1 MSRGGRAF
9 QIDGVTCKER
19 PWPKNATGGI
29 SPPTPGA
36 RSERRVDQ
44 ATSHGLLRVFLAVIL
59 VAVSFVGGFAL
70 RSQTELVASW
80 GIPVSDGERE
90 ALAAAAANNTFES
103 VSARVGDVEDI
114 LSTYS
119 MDEIDLT
126 AATYSMLDDL
136 MKSTGD
142 PYATYYN
149 PDLYNTYIKETTERS
164 YAGIGVVFADYNGRA
179 YVSDVFEGSEA
190 EAKGVQQG
198 DFLTSIDSEDVSA
211 WSMTEVVNALAKDE
225 GATVSVT
232 WMRPAS
238 LDAQTGE
245 QFTTTLTCKVYEEAN
260 LTTALSDGVGVV
272 KVRQISSNAA
282 ELVDQATK
290 SLIEQGAGAIVLD
303 LRDNAG
309 GYLTQAV
316 DIASLFVNSGVL
328 VQIQANDGPATT
340 KSAAGDAPYKDVP
353 LVVVV
358 NRYTAAAAE
367 VLAASLQDNERADVV
382 GETSMGKG
390 SVQVVRELDFGG
402 AVRYTAA
409 YYLTPQGE
417 PIDNVGIVPQV
428 GVVNGEGED
437 GADSQLATGIDI
449 ARSLIPAA

>member
-1 MSRGGRAF
+1 MSQKLEQLARDEAFMARALALAERG
-9 QIDGVTCKER
+9 
-19 PWPKNATGGI
+19 TGWT
-29 SPPTPGA
+29 SPNPLVG
-36 RSERRVDQ
+36 
-44 ATSHGLLRVFLAVIL
+44 AVI
-59 VAVSFVGGFAL
+59 VKDGRIIGEGWHHRFGGPHA
-70 RSQTELVASW
+70 
-80 GIPVSDGERE
+80 ERE

-232 WMRPAS
+232 WMRPVS

-260 LTTALSDGVGVV
+260 LSTALSDGVGVV

-328 VQIQANDGPATT
+328 VQIQGNDGPATT

>member
-1 MSRGGRAF
+1 M
-9 QIDGVTCKER
+9 
-19 PWPKNATGGI
+19 
-29 SPPTPGA
+29 
-36 RSERRVDQ
+36 
-44 ATSHGLLRVFLAVIL
+44 FLAVIL

-90 ALAAAAANNTFES
+90 ALAAAAASNTFES

-126 AATYSMLDDL
+126 SATYSMLDDL

-328 VQIQANDGPATT
+328 VQIQGNDGPATT
-340 KSAAGDAPYKDVP
+340 KSAAGDAPYRDVP

-417 PIDNVGIVPQV
+417 PIDNVGIAPQV

>member
-1 MSRGGRAF
+1 MA
-9 QIDGVTCKER
+9 KER
-19 PWPKNATGGI
+19 NGRHL
-29 SPPTPGA
+29 TPNPRA

-90 ALAAAAANNTFES
+90 ALAAAAASNTFES

-126 AATYSMLDDL
+126 SATYSMLDDL

-225 GATVSVT
+225 G
-232 WMRPAS
+232 R
-238 LDAQTGE
+238 
-245 QFTTTLTCKVYEEAN
+245 
-260 LTTALSDGVGVV
+260 DGVGDLDAPGEPGRPDRRAVHHD
-272 KVRQISSNAA
+272 AH
-282 ELVDQATK
+282 L
-290 SLIEQGAGAIVLD
+290 QGLRGGEPHHRAFRRRGRREGAPD
-303 LRDNAG
+303 LRAMPRSWWIRRRNRSSSRGPGPSCSICGTTPAD
-309 GYLTQAV
+309 TSPRPSISRV
-316 DIASLFVNSGVL
+316 CSVNSGVL
-328 VQIQANDGPATT
+328 VQIQGNDGPATT
-340 KSAAGDAPYKDVP
+340 KSAAGDAPYRDVP

-417 PIDNVGIVPQV
+417 PIDNVGIAPQV

-437 GADSQLATGIDI
+437 EADSQLATGIDI

>member
-1 MSRGGRAF
+1 M
-9 QIDGVTCKER
+9 
-19 PWPKNATGGI
+19 
-29 SPPTPGA
+29 
-36 RSERRVDQ
+36 
-44 ATSHGLLRVFLAVIL
+44 FLAVIL

-90 ALAAAAANNTFES
+90 ALAAAAASNTFES

-126 AATYSMLDDL
+126 SATYSMLDDL

-260 LTTALSDGVGVV
+260 LTTALSDGVGIV

-290 SLIEQGAGAIVLD
+290 SLVEQGAGAIVLD

-328 VQIQANDGPATT
+328 VQIQGNDGPATT

-417 PIDNVGIVPQV
+417 PIDNVGIAPQV

>member
-1 MSRGGRAF
+1 M
-9 QIDGVTCKER
+9 
-19 PWPKNATGGI
+19 
-29 SPPTPGA
+29 
-36 RSERRVDQ
+36 
-44 ATSHGLLRVFLAVIL
+44 FLAVIL

-126 AATYSMLDDL
+126 SATYSMLDDL

-316 DIASLFVNSGVL
+316 DIASLFVNSGIL
-328 VQIQANDGPATT
+328 VQIQGNDGPATT

-417 PIDNVGIVPQV
+417 PIDNVGIAPQV

>member
-1 MSRGGRAF
+1 MQGAGLAQERTGR
-9 QIDGVTCKER
+9 QL
-19 PWPKNATGGI
+19 
-29 SPPTPGA
+29 PPNPRA

-328 VQIQANDGPATT
+328 VQIQGNDGPATT

>member
-1 MSRGGRAF
+1 M
-9 QIDGVTCKER
+9 
-19 PWPKNATGGI
+19 
-29 SPPTPGA
+29 
-36 RSERRVDQ
+36 
-44 ATSHGLLRVFLAVIL
+44 FLAVIL

-126 AATYSMLDDL
+126 SATYSMLDDL

-290 SLIEQGAGAIVLD
+290 SLVEQGAGAIVLD

-309 GYLTQAV
+309 GYLTQVV

-328 VQIQANDGPATT
+328 VQIQGNDGPATT

-417 PIDNVGIVPQV
+417 PIDNVGIAPQV

>member
-1 MSRGGRAF
+1 
-9 QIDGVTCKER
+9 
-19 PWPKNATGGI
+19 
-29 SPPTPGA
+29 
-36 RSERRVDQ
+36 
-44 ATSHGLLRVFLAVIL
+44 
-59 VAVSFVGGFAL
+59 
-70 RSQTELVASW
+70 
-80 GIPVSDGERE
+80 
-90 ALAAAAANNTFES
+90 
-103 VSARVGDVEDI
+103 
-114 LSTYS
+114 
-119 MDEIDLT
+119 
-126 AATYSMLDDL
+126 
-136 MKSTGD
+136 
-142 PYATYYN
+142 
-149 PDLYNTYIKETTERS
+149 
-164 YAGIGVVFADYNGRA
+164 
-179 YVSDVFEGSEA
+179 
-190 EAKGVQQG
+190 
-198 DFLTSIDSEDVSA
+198 
-211 WSMTEVVNALAKDE
+211 MTEVVNALAKDE

-328 VQIQANDGPATT
+328 VQIQGNDGPATT

>member
-1 MSRGGRAF
+1 MPGAARA
-9 QIDGVTCKER
+9 KYPNR
-19 PWPKNATGGI
+19 RHL
-29 SPPTPGA
+29 TPNPRA

-90 ALAAAAANNTFES
+90 ALAAAAASNTFES

-126 AATYSMLDDL
+126 SATYSMLDDL

-290 SLIEQGAGAIVLD
+290 SLVEQGAGAIVLD

-328 VQIQANDGPATT
+328 VQIQGNDGPATT
-340 KSAAGDAPYKDVP
+340 KSAAGDAPYRDVP

-417 PIDNVGIVPQV
+417 PIDNVGIAPQV

>member
-1 MSRGGRAF
+1 MQGAALA
-9 QIDGVTCKER
+9 KER
-19 PWPKNATGGI
+19 NGRH
-29 SPPTPGA
+29 STPNPRA

-90 ALAAAAANNTFES
+90 ALAAAAASNTFES

-126 AATYSMLDDL
+126 SATYSMLDDL

-290 SLIEQGAGAIVLD
+290 SLVEQGAGAIVLD

-328 VQIQANDGPATT
+328 VQIQGNDGPATT